1 MDEEIWCR
9 SHTAHQQDRKG
20 NDCLLTIDVPNGV
33 LKGCW
38 ADLFIYR
45 FIKMLTADAFWQNVY
60 GADIMS
66 ISFFFPISTVERL
79 LQK

>member
-1 MDEEIWCR
+1 MDEEIWCS

-20 NDCLLTIDVPNGV
+20 NDCLLTIVPNGV

-38 ADLFIYR
+38 ADLFIYT
-45 FIKMLTADAFWQNVY
+45 FIKMLTADAFWQNVC
-60 GADIMS
+60 GADIMYVS
-66 ISFFFPISTVERL
+66 FFPISTVQSL